1 MDVNTSIGEV
11 KSEFNDVINSLA
23 LSNPDLNLSSDHQ
36 GNCPE
41 NEFITSEQ
49 ESYVKGFDEALQN
62 IHLKE
67 QFHLSEPVPNNCGVQ
82 VNCFNSQYYK
92 QSMHPHP
99 HGTYEPAGPIYPDKN
114 SISRSKSLGYFGPYG
129 EDLKPFSDPLSL
141 YPNYDALSTISPFH
155 FVTDMEE
162 QEHLK
167 RERKRVRNRLAASK
181 CRKKRLEREARL
193 EEDVKTKEDD
203 FVDLK
208 TKRVTLEKE
217 VLELKHTLQSHHL
230 EGCNV

>member
-1 MDVNTSIGEV
+1 MELPP
-11 KSEFNDVINSLA
+11 E
-23 LSNPDLNLSSDHQ
+23 HQ
-36 GNCPE
+36 HSCPE
-41 NEFITSEQ
+41 DEFITSEQ
-49 ESYVKGFDEALQN
+49 ESYAKGFDEALQN

-67 QFHLSEPVPNNCGVQ
+67 QFQLSEPVPNTCNLP
-82 VNCFNSQYYK
+82 VNCFNQQYI
-92 QSMHPHP
+92 HPHP
-99 HGTYEPAGPIYPDKN
+99 PANYEPTDPIYPDKN
-114 SISRSKSLGYFGPYG
+114 SISRSKSLGYYGPYG

-141 YPNYDALSTISPFH
+141 YPTYDGLTTISPFH

-181 CRKKRLEREARL
+181 CRKKRLEREAKL
-193 EEDVKTKEDD
+193 EEDVKTKEDK

-208 TKRVTLEKE
+208 TRKVTLEKE

-230 EGCNV
+230 DGCNV